1 MLDWDDL
8 RIFIA
13 AARAGSLA
21 AAGRKVGVDTATVGR
36 RVARLETSLKCTL
49 LVRSPK
55 GLRLTAAGADL
66 LEIGLDA
73 ETAVSAAQRIGHP
86 DVAAGAVRIGAP
98 EWLGSGLLAPALPA
112 FSRSRSNLRIE
123 LAANTGF
130 LSPSRREVDIAITLS
145 SPNSRRLLSQALTTY
160 QLALYASP
168 AYLDEAGHP
177 EQLDDLRK
185 MKIVGYIDDL
195 IYAPELRYLDEI
207 LGNAQKSLSSSSIQA
222 QSAIIAAGGG
232 VGILPCFLAEG
243 LTRVLPQDVLL
254 ERKFWLS
261 MPREIEGTAR
271 IKLVIRWLGDLV
283 SAERARLCPY

>member
-1 MLDWDDL
+1 MLEWDDL

-21 AAGRKVGVDTATVGR
+21 AAGRKLGVDTATVGR
-36 RVARLETSLKCTL
+36 RVARLETKLKCTL
-49 LVRSPK
+49 LVRSPT

-73 ETAVSAAQRIGHP
+73 ETAVSAAQRITQP
-86 DVAAGAVRIGAP
+86 DLAAGAVRIGAP
-98 EWLGSGLLAPALPA
+98 EWLGSGLLAPGLPA
-112 FSRSRSNLRIE
+112 FSRTRPNLRIE

-145 SPNSRRLLSQALTTY
+145 SPASPRLVIQPLTDY

-168 AYLDEAGHP
+168 TYLKESGLP
-177 EQLDDLRK
+177 ERLDDLKR

-195 IYAPELRYLDEI
+195 IYAPELRYMDEI
-207 LGNAQKSLSSSSIQA
+207 SENTPKILSSSSIQA

-232 VGILPCFLAEG
+232 VGVLPCFLADG
-243 LTRVLPQDVLL
+243 LTRILPNEVLL
-254 ERKFWLS
+254 ERQFWLG

-271 IKLVIRWLGDLV
+271 INLVIRWLRDLV
-283 SAERARLCPY
+283 SAERARLCPF